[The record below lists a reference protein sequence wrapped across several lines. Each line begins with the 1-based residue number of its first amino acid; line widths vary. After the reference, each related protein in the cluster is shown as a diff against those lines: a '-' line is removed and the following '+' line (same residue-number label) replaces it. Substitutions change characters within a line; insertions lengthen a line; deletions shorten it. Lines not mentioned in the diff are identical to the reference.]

1 VGPLPQIQILND
13 PFHGFVE
20 NLGGEPLALDGP
32 PAEPVDRAT
41 VEIAQADAGRGH
53 AVPPPSE
60 SLAQETT
67 QSRTV
72 EHPLRASGPVVE
84 LAPVAD
90 RIAVGCD
97 DDLDVLSAG
106 IRLQVDVNRD
116 PEQRLRLVR
125 DLLQQPKD
133 PPDPDDFASFV
144 LADLQDTAP
153 RVGESADPLQ
163 VLVVLGALPQDV
175 AGVRRHGWG
184 RADRGE

>member
-53 AVPPPSE
+53 
-60 SLAQETT
+60 
-67 QSRTV
+67 
-72 EHPLRASGPVVE
+72 
-84 LAPVAD
+84 
-90 RIAVGCD
+90 
-97 DDLDVLSAG
+97 
-106 IRLQVDVNRD
+106 
-116 PEQRLRLVR
+116 EQRLRLVR